1 MSQLNDAVANALLV
15 SQRLLNRYC
24 QDLQP
29 AEWLHRPCAGGN
41 TAAWIV
47 GHLVLTERLALG
59 RVGVTDLPP
68 LPDGFE
74 QRFARDEVAP
84 KSSEYGDVTL
94 LIPLFNRHR
103 DLLIETVKAAGPEV
117 LEKLLDKPHPLY
129 GSHVWESV
137 AFMGS
142 HVSMHA
148 GQITIIRR
156 SLGKPPVI

>member
-1 MSQLNDAVANALLV
+1 MSQLNDAVVNALQV
-15 SQRLLNRYC
+15 AQRLLNRYC
-24 QDLQP
+24 EDLKP
-29 AEWLHRPCAGGN
+29 DEWLHRPCAGGN

-59 RVGVTDLPP
+59 RVGVTELPT

-74 QRFARDEVAP
+74 QRFARDEAAP
-84 KSSEYGDVTL
+84 RAAEYGDVTL
-94 LIPLFNRHR
+94 LLPLFNRHR
-103 DLLIETVKAAGPEV
+103 QLLIDAVQRAAPEV

-129 GSHVWESV
+129 GSHVWQSV
-137 AFMGS
+137 AFMAA

-156 SLGKPPVI
+156 SLGRPPIV